1 MQEFQE
7 WFSDVKAAVKE
18 LSDRSGDSK
27 AIEAKLHDLQ
37 SVLDSLSE
45 GQNKLD
51 AACKE
56 GENLYTCLPQPVVT
70 HIQEQG

>member
-1 MQEFQE
+1 M
-7 WFSDVKAAVKE
+7 
-18 LSDRSGDSK
+18 
-27 AIEAKLHDLQ
+27 
-37 SVLDSLSE
+37 LDSLSE

-70 HIQEQG
+70 HIQEQVTKSNQNFKEFLSQCLNDKQALETCASHLGR

>member
-37 SVLDSLSE
+37 V
-45 GQNKLD
+45 
-51 AACKE
+51 
-56 GENLYTCLPQPVVT
+56 
-70 HIQEQG
+70 

>member
-7 WFSDVKAAVKE
+7 WFSDVKAAVKQ

-37 SVLDSLSE
+37 VQLT
-45 GQNKLD
+45 NKKTVISD
-51 AACKE
+51 ITIYIS
-56 GENLYTCLPQPVVT
+56 NF
-70 HIQEQG
+70 IS